1 MKKILIL
8 SAAVL
13 LTACASLQFDA
24 LEYDRYITVQEI
36 AQQAQSNCSDTYTI
50 QGQVDELKIAMD
62 HQFSYAQYREAKPQ
76 VAEAAKS
83 LKEMIDAL
91 HKRYHSDI
99 PTVGYCEEK
108 LKNITLGAQTV
119 ARTLGRM

>member
-1 MKKILIL
+1 MNKILLI
-8 SAAVL
+8 STAVL

-24 LEYDRYITVQEI
+24 LEYDRYITVQELATN
-36 AQQAQSNCSDTYTI
+36 AQTNCSDTFTV
-50 QGQVDELKIAMD
+50 QGQVDDLKTAMD
-62 HQFSYAQYREAKPQ
+62 HQFSYAQYRESKPQ
-76 VAEAAKS
+76 VAEAAKN

>member
-1 MKKILIL
+1 MKKILII
-8 SAAVL
+8 SVAVL

-36 AQQAQSNCSDTYTI
+36 ATQAQQNCADTYMV
-50 QGQVDELKIAMD
+50 QGQVDELKSAMD
-62 HQFSYAQYREAKPQ
+62 HQFSYAQYRESKPQ

-83 LKEMIDAL
+83 LKEMVDAL
-91 HKRYHSDI
+91 HKRYHTDV